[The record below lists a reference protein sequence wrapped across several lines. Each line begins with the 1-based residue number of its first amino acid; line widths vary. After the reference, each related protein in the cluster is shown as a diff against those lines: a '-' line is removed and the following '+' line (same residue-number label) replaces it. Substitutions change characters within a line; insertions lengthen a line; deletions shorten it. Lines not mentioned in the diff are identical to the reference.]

1 MGKKENTTI
10 ICNFWSWTKL
20 SLDDGHFSL
29 INFLI
34 SRGLGEGRCCFLS
47 PLFTLGPPFSLSI
60 YMHFCFYLS
69 KKRKRTQEASIT
81 EELEEKTKI

>member
-1 MGKKENTTI
+1 MGKKKNTTI

-34 SRGLGEGRCCFLS
+34 SRGLGEGRCFLS
-47 PLFTLGPPFSLSI
+47 PLFTFGFAMPLG
-60 YMHFCFYLS
+60 
-69 KKRKRTQEASIT
+69 
-81 EELEEKTKI
+81 